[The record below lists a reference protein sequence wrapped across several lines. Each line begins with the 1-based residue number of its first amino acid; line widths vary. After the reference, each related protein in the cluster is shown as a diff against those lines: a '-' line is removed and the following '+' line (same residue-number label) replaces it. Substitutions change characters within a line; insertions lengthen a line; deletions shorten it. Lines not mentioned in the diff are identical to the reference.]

1 MRGKRALNQA
11 VSGIGR
17 ITPAGAGK
25 TRLGCWAYQWATDH
39 PRRCGENYFVKPAA
53 LRAIGSPPQVRGKLS
68 YSRYVEQLVRIT
80 PAGAGKT
87 APGKRQPFEG
97 RDHPRRCGENEM
109 QVITARVSEGSP
121 PQVRGKHSYLPIF
134 GHFNGITPAGAGK
147 TRFFSNFTSPLKDHP
162 RRCGENFAP
171 VAACMILIGSPP
183 QVRGKHSSKNV
194 GMLLMRITPA
204 GAGKT
209 FRIPLAV
216 RPSKDHP
223 RRCGENLSAIFR
235 AAPDLGSP
243 PQVRG
248 KPYLCFFRHN

>member
-97 RDHPRRCGENEM
+97 RDHPRRCGEN
-109 QVITARVSEGSP
+109 ISAARRIASRQGSP
-121 PQVRGKHSYLPIF
+121 PQVRGKQI
-134 GHFNGITPAGAGK
+134 GQ
-147 TRFFSNFTSPLKDHP
+147 
-162 RRCGENFAP
+162 
-171 VAACMILIGSPP
+171 ILI
-183 QVRGKHSSKNV
+183 
-194 GMLLMRITPA
+194 
-204 GAGKT
+204 
-209 FRIPLAV
+209 
-216 RPSKDHP
+216 
-223 RRCGENLSAIFR
+223 
-235 AAPDLGSP
+235 
-243 PQVRG
+243 
-248 KPYLCFFRHN
+248 